1 VRHKNIQWDLVT
13 SIDGTVPNQ
22 HVTWALAMDV
32 RDELQGL
39 RATFSSIPCIV
50 RLLQKI
56 ERQLKLQRRCPV
68 HPRYTARRKPSVNC
82 RACKRYYR
90 AVWK

>member
-1 VRHKNIQWDLVT
+1 MRHKNIQWDLVT

-39 RATFSSIPCIV
+39 
-50 RLLQKI
+50 
-56 ERQLKLQRRCPV
+56 
-68 HPRYTARRKPSVNC
+68 VNC